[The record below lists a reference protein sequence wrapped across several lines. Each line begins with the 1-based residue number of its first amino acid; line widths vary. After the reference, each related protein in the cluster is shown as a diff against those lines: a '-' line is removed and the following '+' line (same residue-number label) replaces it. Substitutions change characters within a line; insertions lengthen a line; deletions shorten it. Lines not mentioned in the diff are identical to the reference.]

1 MIAGVESGVRDLAD
15 AERFYA
21 GVLGVR
27 DPRLRLVEAP
37 GAGDGWVDDDR
48 QLGLRHLAFYVGD
61 VDAEAARLR
70 EAGVEF
76 TIEPRDAT
84 GDVRLAFFHDPDGT
98 LLELL
103 SGPPAYHR
111 THSPAL
117 AARERAALPRPG
129 EPPRL
134 AHLAITVA
142 EPPHDDRVGELFL
155 EEDGMVITFVDGPLP
170 LELFSFPDG
179 DVLPAANS
187 RRWAHDFPRRLCVG
201 ASPRRATRS
210 RARSPRTG
218 GCRRSG
224 TRSRTRPARRST
236 ATPATSPTTT
246 TTAGA
251 RTSTCSAGSA

>member
-1 MIAGVESGVRDLAD
+1 VIAGVEIRVRDLAA

-27 DPRLRLVEAP
+27 DPRLRLVEAS
-37 GAGDGWVDDDR
+37 GGGGWVDDDR

-61 VDAEAARLR
+61 VDGEAERLR

-76 TIEPRDAT
+76 TIEPQDAT
-84 GDVRLAFFHDPDGT
+84 GDVRLAFFRDPDGT

-103 SGPPAYHR
+103 SGPPVYHR

-117 AARERAALPRPG
+117 AARERAALPGPG
-129 EPPRL
+129 EAPRL

-142 EPPHDDRVGELFL
+142 EPPPDDRVGELFL

-179 DVLPAANS
+179 GVLPAADGN
-187 RRWAHDFPRRLCVG
+187 L
-201 ASPRRATRS
+201 RAVV
-210 RARSPRTG
+210 A
-218 GCRRSG
+218 
-224 TRSRTRPARRST
+224 
-236 ATPATSPTTT
+236 
-246 TTAGA
+246 
-251 RTSTCSAGSA
+251 